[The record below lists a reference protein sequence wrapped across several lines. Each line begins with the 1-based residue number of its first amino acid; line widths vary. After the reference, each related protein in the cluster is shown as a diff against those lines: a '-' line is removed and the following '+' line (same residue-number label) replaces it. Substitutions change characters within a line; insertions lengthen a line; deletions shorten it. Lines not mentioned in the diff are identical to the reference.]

1 MTRIEEITTKP
12 DLNSYM
18 SEVFNYHFERI
29 INNNYVESI
38 ASNFVDIMENDIKFR
53 NEGQMNHKDIFK
65 ELDSDGIKNIK
76 EIESILSRFKNE
88 DNKFI
93 KKIRKDIND
102 KIDYTKNNKDKRIKN
117 VFKSK
122 HNLPTYIIGN
132 IKLVNASVIIPRSNL
147 FYKNEN
153 GIKNIRISFS
163 PDNLLTFNLHFSE
176 IYGDEKVNKI
186 KRDFRKDYS
195 SYNET
200 PISIMCK
207 ILDIDDEKQ
216 VLLEYKFDL
225 DNIYYNMTT
234 ESKNN
239 LNEMSDLMNSVINYQ
254 IQIKNKNLK
263 STKVIE
269 IIKNNSIMRKLQL
282 DYESNNENK
291 YEMEPIPRHLKK
303 LFGKGE
309 K

>member
-29 INNNYVESI
+29 INNNYVENI
-38 ASNFVDIMENDIKFR
+38 ADDFIDIIEKDIKFR
-53 NEGQMNHKDIFK
+53 NGIQGNHKDIFK
-65 ELDSDGIKNIK
+65 ELDSDGIKNIIDL
-76 EIESILSRFKNE
+76 ETILSRFENE
-88 DNKFI
+88 NNKFI
-93 KKIRKDIND
+93 KKIKKDIND
-102 KIDYTKNNKDKRIKN
+102 KIDYIKNNKDKRIKN
-117 VFKSK
+117 SFKNKYS
-122 HNLPTYIIGN
+122 LPIHIVSN
-132 IKLVNASVIIPRSNL
+132 NKRVNASLIIPRSNL
-147 FYKNEN
+147 YNEN
-153 GIKNIRISFS
+153 NIKNIRVSFS
-163 PDNLLTFNLHFSE
+163 QDNLITFSLYFSE

-186 KRDFRKDYS
+186 KRDFRRNYS

-207 ILDIDDEKQ
+207 ILDIDDDKQ

-234 ESKNN
+234 ESKNK

-263 STKVIE
+263 SAKVIE

-291 YEMEPIPRHLKK
+291 YEMEPIPKHLKK

>member
-29 INNNYVESI
+29 INNNYVENI
-38 ASNFVDIMENDIKFR
+38 INDFIDIIEKDIKFR
-53 NEGQMNHKDIFK
+53 NGSQGNHKDIFK
-65 ELDSDGIKNIK
+65 ELDSDGIENIK
-76 EIESILSRFKNE
+76 ELKSILSRFENK

-102 KIDYTKNNKDKRIKN
+102 KIDYIKNNKDKRIKN

-122 HNLPTYIIGN
+122 YDLPIN
-132 IKLVNASVIIPRSNL
+132 IVTNTKAINASVIIPRGNL
-147 FYKNEN
+147 YKNK
-153 GIKNIRISFS
+153 GSIKNIRVSFS
-163 PDNLLTFNLHFSE
+163 PSNLITFNLHFSE
-176 IYGDEKVNKI
+176 IYGNEKVNKI

-195 SYNET
+195 SYNQT

-207 ILDIDDEKQ
+207 ILNIDKDEQ

-234 ESKNN
+234 DSKNK
-239 LNEMSDLMNSVINYQ
+239 LNEISDLINSVINYQ

-269 IIKNNSIMRKLQL
+269 IIKNNSNMRKLQL
-282 DYESNNENK
+282 DYESNNEGK

-303 LFGKGE
+303 LFGKEE

>member
-38 ASNFVDIMENDIKFR
+38 ADDFNDIIEKDIKFR
-53 NEGQMNHKDIFK
+53 NGSQGNHKDIFK

-76 EIESILSRFKNE
+76 ELESILSRFENE
-88 DNKFI
+88 NNKFI
-93 KKIRKDIND
+93 KKIKKDIND
-102 KIDYTKNNKDKRIKN
+102 KIDHIKNNKDKRIKN
-117 VFKSK
+117 KFKSK
-122 HNLPTYIIGN
+122 YNLPTYIVSDNKIAN
-132 IKLVNASVIIPRSNL
+132 TSVIIPRGNL
-147 FYKNEN
+147 YKNEI
-153 GIKNIRISFS
+153 GIKNIRVSFS
-163 PDNLLTFNLHFSE
+163 TDNLLTFNLHFSE

-200 PISIMCK
+200 PIRIMCK
-207 ILDIDDEKQ
+207 ILDIDEDNQ

-234 ESKNN
+234 ESKNK
-239 LNEMSDLMNSVINYQ
+239 LNEMSDLINAIINYQ

-282 DYESNNENK
+282 DYETNNENK

>member
-29 INNNYVESI
+29 VNNNYVENIVSDFI
-38 ASNFVDIMENDIKFR
+38 DIIEKDIKFR
-53 NEGQMNHKDIFK
+53 NGSQGNHKDIFE

-76 EIESILSRFKNE
+76 ELESILSRFENE

-102 KIDYTKNNKDKRIKN
+102 KIDHIKNNKDKRIKN
-117 VFKSK
+117 TFKSK
-122 HNLPTYIIGN
+122 HDLPTNVVIDTRVIN
-132 IKLVNASVIIPRSNL
+132 PSVIIPRSNL
-147 FYKNEN
+147 YRNEL
-153 GIKNIRISFS
+153 GVKNIRVSFS

-200 PISIMCK
+200 PIRIMCK
-207 ILDIDDEKQ
+207 ILNIDEDDQ

-234 ESKNN
+234 ESKNK
-239 LNEMSDLMNSVINYQ
+239 LNEMSDLINSVINYQ